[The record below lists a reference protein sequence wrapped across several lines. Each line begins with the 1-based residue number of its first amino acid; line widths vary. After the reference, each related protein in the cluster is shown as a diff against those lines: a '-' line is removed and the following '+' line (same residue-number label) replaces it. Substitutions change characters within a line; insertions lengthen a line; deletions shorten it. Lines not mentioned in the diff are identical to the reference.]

1 MDETLTKPIFVEVVL
16 DPTLIKGIYDA
27 CDQWCMYCEQKR
39 RCLAYRCSPELESG
53 KTNVY
58 RSLSDRM
65 SAGMIFLK
73 RLSDAE
79 GRPTPEIDVI
89 LSNDPAKQQHVFD
102 IDDPLERMGRRY
114 MKLAQAYLISRPDY
128 PFDMKWRASGPTPFE
143 VFAWFHA
150 LVPAKIYRAL
160 VSARQAARGVPD
172 RQDDARRSA
181 KVALIGIDR
190 SVDALTTLM
199 TEDED
204 PRLELLRAQ
213 LRRLRREVD
222 GRFPDAKSIVRIGL
236 DCPAPEVPEPP
247 QAPSPP

>member
-1 MDETLTKPIFVEVVL
+1 MDETLTKPMFLEVTQ
-16 DPTLIKGIYDA
+16 DPALIKGIYDT
-27 CDQWCMYCEQKR
+27 CDQWCMYCEQKS
-39 RCLAYRCSPELESG
+39 RCLAYRCSPELENG

-65 SAGMIFLK
+65 TAGMMFVK

-79 GRPTPEIDVI
+79 GRPTPEIDAI
-89 LSNDPAKQQHVFD
+89 LSNDPAQQQSVFD
-102 IDDPLERMGRRY
+102 VDDPLERMGRRY

-150 LVPAKIYRAL
+150 LVPAKIYRA
-160 VSARQAARGVPD
+160 VISARQAARGVPN
-172 RQDDARRSA
+172 RLDDALRSA

-190 SVDALTTLM
+190 SVEALTTLM

-213 LRRLRREVD
+213 LRRLRRELD
-222 GRFPDAKSIVRIGL
+222 SRFPNAKHIVRIGL
-236 DCPAPEVPEPP
+236 DCPAPE
-247 QAPSPP
+247 APSPP